1 PPGGEGRSGG
11 RGLDRTRGRGWCG
24 SAFRHSDTRPAG
36 GKPRKSGR
44 LSGCAA
50 APGLVAGR
58 GRGPVGGRGLVQEAG
73 EGGVA
78 ALGGEGGGVVEGL
91 DGVLPGRVVVGEQ
104 SGGWEVHGQ
113 AGEAGVA
120 VGGEEALLVVFVAQG
135 QGAVSGVAEVGFD
148 AGEDAGGD
156 ALAAVVGVDGDGVD
170 VADPVDEGA
179 PYAGGDLRVEH
190 PLGRADVDG
199 ADGGAVG
206 GFGEQE
212 VVQAVGERSA
222 LGAQGLRDGVL
233 EGGEFVGGQ
242 VAVDEQGEV
251 EVRVEFVGL

>member
-1 PPGGEGRSGG
+1 FG
-11 RGLDRTRGRGWCG
+11 
-24 SAFRHSDTRPAG
+24 
-36 GKPRKSGR
+36 
-44 LSGCAA
+44 
-50 APGLVAGR
+50 
-58 GRGPVGGRGLVQEAG
+58 
-73 EGGVA
+73 
-78 ALGGEGGGVVEGL
+78 
-91 DGVLPGRVVVGEQ
+91 
-104 SGGWEVHGQ
+104 
-113 AGEAGVA
+113 
-120 VGGEEALLVVFVAQG
+120 
-135 QGAVSGVAEVGFD
+135 

-156 ALAAVVGVDGDGVD
+156 AWAAVVGVDGDGVD

-242 VAVDEQGEV
+242 VEVDEQGEV
-251 EVRVEFVGL
+251 EVRVEFVGLYGAEGDAGGRGAGHGRGAFRSGRVGSGLASCGSGGAAVWGPWRGGGI